1 MADIEKDIEKDLD
14 TEEEIFNDEEYQKAL
29 DALNSSK
36 SSRLKDAK
44 KKKAAAKKAVEG
56 EPKKKDPI
64 VIACCIGIAVVIIG
78 AILYFVLPS
87 VLNQGSNLGFKTN
100 EIQLKYEASSIYS
113 GSFGAYS
120 MKIPEVTY
128 SEVPDNVEEVSY
140 DYKYFNALVDTTQI
154 PGTAVALAIEGREL
168 NNGMVKQLNAVA
180 RIDPNNITDD
190 DFSLITLY
198 YACMLQT
205 LNPELTDNDA
215 VLLVTEAMGTM
226 QDPGY
231 YVYNNVAYRIVM
243 ISATANDPYLYVKME
258 FINAEDVGEDDTI
271 IAKAANEDSAKAN

>member
-1 MADIEKDIEKDLD
+1 MSDIKKEIDS
-14 TEEEIFNDEEYQKAL
+14 EEEIFNDEEYQKAL

-36 SSRLKDAK
+36 SSRVKDAK
-44 KKKAAAKKAVEG
+44 KKKAAAKKAAEG

-64 VIACCIGIAVVIIG
+64 VLACCIGIAVVIIG

-100 EIQLKYEASSIYS
+100 EIQLKYEASSIYN
-113 GSFGAYS
+113 GSFAAYS

-128 SEVPDNVEEVSY
+128 SEVPENTPEVSY
-140 DYKYFNALVDTTQI
+140 KYKYFNALVDTTQI
-154 PGTAVALAIEGREL
+154 PGTVIALAIEGREL

-180 RIDPNNITDD
+180 RIDPANITDD

-205 LNPELTDNDA
+205 LNPELSDNDA
-215 VLLVTEAMGTM
+215 VLLISEALGTM
-226 QDPGY
+226 NDSGY
-231 YVYNNVAYRIVM
+231 YVYNSTAYRIVM
-243 ISATANDPYLYVKME
+243 ITATANDPFLYVKLE
-258 FINAEDVGEDDTI
+258 LINADDIEEGETI
-271 IAKAANEDSAKAN
+271 IGKAADKDSANAA